1 LGGLILILTTC
12 EDELFVF
19 LLFWI
24 TFSMGI
30 GILVGWA
37 IWGRK

>member
-1 LGGLILILTTC
+1 MILTTSH
-12 EDELFVF
+12 DALFVF

-24 TFSMGI
+24 TIAMGI

>member
-1 LGGLILILTTC
+1 MMECYEYYRMLGFWFFWVCLSYGL
-12 EDELFVF
+12 
-19 LLFWI
+19 
-24 TFSMGI
+24 